1 METQHLVKA
10 LKQQESNLQ
19 KFLDSLLKH
28 QQALINHNLPVM
40 DEVILVEANLL
51 KDING
56 VDKEVVKTINQL
68 SAQYSLATTS
78 TKLLDFT
85 KAIKKISMNDYVNLL
100 QIQKSLRGLL
110 TKIQTINSQNSL
122 LIENARSFIKQTFT
136 SLAGVNNDPILNR
149 RV

>member
-56 VDKEVVKTINQL
+56 IDKEVVKTINQL
-68 SAQYSLATTS
+68 SAQYSLGTTS